1 MAVVGVEVEGV
12 TKNEATVLPERLEE
26 DRKEAEIDKVYL
38 LQDPEHNRAGSSQ
51 SLALLH
57 SSLPGNILNPVFQV
71 PMYLVWP

>member
-12 TKNEATVLPERLEE
+12 TKNEATVLPETLEE
-26 DRKEAEIDKVYL
+26 DRKEAEMDKVYL
-38 LQDPEHNRAGSSQ
+38 LQDPEHNTAGSSQ

-57 SSLPGNILNPVFQV
+57 STLPRNILNPVFQV